1 VHLPGLGAGC
11 GAMYERNGW
20 GNGVIPASMD
30 AITPKKK
37 IQNDIAIVV
46 TCSSVRLS
54 FTVAGK
60 PDDFPSK
67 ASVLFLSTNSK
78 QRGI

>member
-1 VHLPGLGAGC
+1 MRLPGLEAGC

-30 AITPKKK
+30 VITPKK
-37 IQNDIAIVV
+37 IQNDIAMVV
-46 TCSSVRLS
+46 TCSLVRLS

-67 ASVLFLSTNSK
+67 ASVSFLSTN
-78 QRGI
+78 